1 MTVRSSPEAVGLPAR
16 KVRLAF
22 FYAAFFTVIGIQ
34 LPFWPVWLAWKGMS
48 PAEIGVLVALGV
60 AAKVAGNPLAGH
72 LADRMGERRRP
83 MVAFAGCA
91 LVAFALFGLAD
102 GFWPIFAVTLLFFM
116 LLPPVMPLGESLTM
130 LAARDGALDYGRI
143 RLWGSISFI
152 VLAVVA
158 GRVLVDEPPDVVYWM
173 VLGAVALTAFSCLL
187 LPDVR
192 PDVRPER
199 AGSMVMSF
207 LGPLRDR
214 SFVLFLAAAAMIQGS
229 HAVYY
234 AFGTLHWQAAGYSDD
249 VIGALWAEGVVAEIV
264 LFAFGGPL
272 VRRLGPAR
280 LIALGG
286 IAGTVR
292 WLVLGHTDALPAL
305 ICAQTLHAF
314 TFGAAH
320 LGAIHF
326 IARAVPPTL
335 SATAQSLYSAVV
347 MGLGTGLM
355 LLASG
360 SLYAALAGAAYLPMA
375 AAALIGGLLAW
386 MLARQRP
393 AEG

>member
-1 MTVRSSPEAVGLPAR
+1 MTVRSSPEAVGLAAR

-83 MVAFAGCA
+83 MVAFAGFG
-91 LVAFALFGLAD
+91 LIAFALFGLAD

-116 LLPPVMPLGESLTM
+116 LLPAVMPLGESLTM

-158 GRVLVDEPPDVVYWM
+158 GRVLVDEPPNVVYWM

-192 PDVRPER
+192 PER
-199 AGSMVMSF
+199 TGSTAMSF
-207 LGPLRDR
+207 LRPLRDR

-249 VIGALWAEGVVAEIV
+249 VIGALWAEGVVAEII
-264 LFAFGGPL
+264 LFAFGGGL

-286 IAGTVR
+286 IAGTAR
-292 WLVLGHTDALPAL
+292 WLVLGLTDALPAL
-305 ICAQTLHAF
+305 VCVQTLHAF

-326 IARAVPPTL
+326 IARAVPPAL

-360 SLYAALAGAAYLPMA
+360 SLYAALAGGAYLPMA
-375 AAALIGGLLAW
+375 AAALIGGGLAW
-386 MLARQRP
+386 MLARQRA

>member
-1 MTVRSSPEAVGLPAR
+1 MTTRSDRPGP
-16 KVRLAF
+16 RLAF

-34 LPFWPVWLAWKGMS
+34 LPFWPVWLAHKGMT

-60 AAKVAGNPLAGH
+60 GAKVAGNPLAGH

-83 MVAFAGCA
+83 MVALAGCA
-91 LVAFALFGLAD
+91 LIAFALFGLAD

-130 LAARDGALDYGRI
+130 LAARGGALDYGRI

-158 GRVLVDEPPDVVYWM
+158 GRVLVDEPPGVVYWM

-192 PDVRPER
+192 PER
-199 AGSMVMSF
+199 TSPAALSS
-207 LGPLRDR
+207 LRPLRDR
-214 SFVLFLAAAAMIQGS
+214 SFVLFLAAGAMIQGS

-234 AFGTLHWQAAGYSDD
+234 AFGTLHWQVAGYSDD
-249 VIGALWAEGVVAEIV
+249 VIGALWAEGVVAEII
-264 LFAFGGPL
+264 LFAYGGPL

-280 LIALGG
+280 LLALGG
-286 IAGTVR
+286 IAGAVR
-292 WLVLGHTDALPAL
+292 WLVLGLTDALPAL
-305 ICAQTLHAF
+305 VSVQALHAF

-326 IARAVPPTL
+326 IARAMPPAL

-360 SLYAALAGAAYLPMA
+360 WLYSTFTGGAYLAMA
-375 AAALIGGLLAW
+375 AAALVGGTLAW
-386 MLARQRP
+386 RLARQP
-393 AEG
+393 

>member
-1 MTVRSSPEAVGLPAR
+1 
-16 KVRLAF
+16 
-22 FYAAFFTVIGIQ
+22 
-34 LPFWPVWLAWKGMS
+34 
-48 PAEIGVLVALGV
+48 
-60 AAKVAGNPLAGH
+60 
-72 LADRMGERRRP
+72 
-83 MVAFAGCA
+83 
-91 LVAFALFGLAD
+91 
-102 GFWPIFAVTLLFFM
+102 M

-130 LAARDGALDYGRI
+130 LAARHGGLDYGRV
-143 RLWGSISFI
+143 RLWGSLSFI
-152 VLAVVA
+152 VVAVVA

-173 VLGAVALTAFSCLL
+173 VLAAVALTAFSCLVL
-187 LPDVR
+187 

-199 AGSMVMSF
+199 TSSTAMSF
-207 LGPLRDR
+207 LQPLRGR
-214 SFVLFLAAAAMIQGS
+214 SFVLFLAAGAMIQGS

-249 VIGALWAEGVVAEIV
+249 VIGALWAEGVVAEII
-264 LFAFGGPL
+264 LFAFGGRL

-286 IAGTVR
+286 IAGAIR
-292 WLVLGHTDALPAL
+292 WLVLGLTDALPAL
-305 ICAQTLHAF
+305 VCVQTLHAF

-326 IARAVPPTL
+326 IAKAVPPAL

-360 SLYAALAGAAYLPMA
+360 ELYAAFNAGAYLAMA
-375 AAALIGGLLAW
+375 AAALIGGVLAW
-386 MLARQRP
+386 MLARQR
-393 AEG
+393 

>member
-1 MTVRSSPEAVGLPAR
+1 MTARSDRPAL
-16 KVRLAF
+16 RLAF

-34 LPFWPVWLAWKGMS
+34 LPFWPVWLAFKGMS
-48 PAEIGVLVALGV
+48 PAEIGALVALGV
-60 AAKVAGNPLAGH
+60 GAKVVGNPLAGH
-72 LADRMGERRRP
+72 LADRLGERRRP
-83 MVAFAGCA
+83 MVAFAGCG
-91 LVAFALFGLAD
+91 LIAFALFGVVD
-102 GFWPIFAVTLLFFM
+102 GFWPIFAVTGLFFM

-130 LAARDGALDYGRI
+130 LAARHGALDYGRV
-143 RLWGSISFI
+143 RLWGSLSFI
-152 VLAVVA
+152 VVAVVA

-173 VLGAVALTAFSCLL
+173 VLAAVALTAFSCLVL
-187 LPDVR
+187 

-199 AGSMVMSF
+199 TSSTAMSF
-207 LGPLRDR
+207 LQPLRDR
-214 SFVLFLAAAAMIQGS
+214 SFVLFLAAGAMIQGS

-249 VIGALWAEGVVAEIV
+249 VIGALWAEGVVAEII
-264 LFAFGGPL
+264 LFAFGGRL

-286 IAGTVR
+286 IAGAIR
-292 WLVLGHTDALPAL
+292 WLVLGLTDALPAL
-305 ICAQTLHAF
+305 VCVQTLHAF

-326 IARAVPPTL
+326 IARAVPSTL

-360 SLYAALAGAAYLPMA
+360 PLYAALAGAAYLPMA
-375 AAALIGGLLAW
+375 AAALIGGVLAW
-386 MLARQRP
+386 MLARRP
-393 AEG
+393 